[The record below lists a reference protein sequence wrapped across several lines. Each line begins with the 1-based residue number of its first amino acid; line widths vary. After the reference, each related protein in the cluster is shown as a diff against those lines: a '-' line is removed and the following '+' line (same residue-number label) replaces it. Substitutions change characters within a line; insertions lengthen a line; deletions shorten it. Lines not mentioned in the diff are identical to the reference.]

1 MPERTAIII
10 GAGPAGLTTAYELIT
25 RSDIKPIILEKSDY
39 MGGIA
44 RTVDYKGY
52 KLDIGPHRFFSKSD
66 RVMDWWLEMVPLAAG
81 DGSHQQ
87 ITYQQKSR
95 TVKTNE
101 AGADPKK
108 DDRVMLMI
116 QRKTR
121 IYYLR
126 RLFDYPISLNLGTL
140 QNLGPIRT
148 VRIGCSY
155 LKAAAFPIKPE
166 VNLEQFLI
174 NRFGHE
180 LYLTFFK
187 DYTEKVWG
195 IACDKISAEWGAQRI
210 KGLNI
215 MKALTHALKKVV
227 SPPKDIKQ
235 KGTETSLVEQ
245 FLFPKYGAGQMWEV
259 VSGKVREGGGQIV
272 VDTNVTR
279 INVKDNRVISV
290 ETENSKT
297 GEKKTFT
304 GDMFFSTMPIQELV
318 RDLSCDV
325 PKDVKEIAEGLV
337 YRDFVQVGVLVDK
350 MKITEKT
357 EQGTDGPITDNW
369 IYIQESDV
377 KVGRVEIWNNWGGG
391 MVKDQSK
398 IWLGMEY
405 FCNEGDEIWSLSD
418 EDMVK
423 LAVEELDKIGIAG
436 KESVLDST
444 VVRMPKTYPGY
455 FGTYDRFDDLRG
467 YLDKI
472 ENLFLIGRNGQHKYN
487 NQDHSMLAA
496 MTAVDNIVRGD
507 MTKDSIWAVNTESE
521 YHEEKSDT

>member
-10 GAGPAGLTTAYELIT
+10 GAGPAGLTAAYELIT
-25 RSDIKPIILEKSDY
+25 RSDIKPIVLEKSDC

-52 KLDIGPHRFFSKSD
+52 RLDIGPHRFFSKSD
-66 RVMDWWLEMVPLAAG
+66 RVMDWWLNMLPLAAG
-81 DGSHQQ
+81 DGTDQQ

-95 TVKTNE
+95 SIPTSQS
-101 AGADPKK
+101 GADPRNE
-108 DDRVMLMI
+108 DRVMLMI

-126 RLFDYPISLNLGTL
+126 RLFDYPISLNFGTL
-140 QNLGPIRT
+140 SNLGPIRT

-174 NRFGHE
+174 NRFGKE

-210 KGLNI
+210 KGLNVT
-215 MKALTHALKKVV
+215 KAITHALKKIL
-227 SPPKDIKQ
+227 SQTRDLKQ

-245 FLFPKYGAGQMWEV
+245 FLFPKLGAGQMWEV
-259 VSGKVREGGGQIV
+259 VSGKVKENGGEIIIN
-272 VDTNVTR
+272 TKVTR
-279 INVKDNRVISV
+279 INVKDNQVTAI
-290 ETENSKT
+290 ETVNALT
-297 GEKKTFT
+297 GEKKSFS
-304 GDMFFSTMPIQELV
+304 GDFFFSTMPMKELV
-318 RDLSCDV
+318 EDLSCDV
-325 PKDVKEIAEGLV
+325 PQDVREIADGLV
-337 YRDFVQVGVLVDK
+337 YRDFVQVGVLVDR
-350 MKITEKT
+350 MRITEKT
-357 EQGTDGPITDNW
+357 EQGLDRPISDNW

-391 MVKDQSK
+391 MVKDPSK
-398 IWLGMEY
+398 IWLGLEY
-405 FCNEGDEIWSLSD
+405 FCNEGDEIWNLTD
-418 EDMVK
+418 EAMIK

-436 KESVLDST
+436 KDSVLDAT
-444 VVRMPKTYPGY
+444 VIRMPKTYPGY
-455 FGTYDRFDDLRG
+455 FGTYDRFDDLRA

-472 ENLFLIGRNGQHKYN
+472 ENLFLVGRNGQHKYN

-496 MTAVDNIVRGD
+496 MTAVDNIVQGV
-507 MTKDSIWAVNTESE
+507 KSKENVWAVNTEME
-521 YHEEKSDT
+521 YHEEKAQV